1 MADGALIAEHFRVC
15 IEHLTDPLPER
26 TTVVSS
32 GQRIRRGGQPRIAQ
46 QPIVA
51 DGVRRTSR
59 KRSLRSASG
68 IKFLIILLI
77 PIMWAFQPEAKE
89 EIGRQTCGS
98 TSIASSDGAAA
109 ELPAAL
115 NRAAEDGA
123 AASGPTQLPISSS
136 SASANACQYSS
147 AADSLPE
154 PAIGKMWSE
163 KS

>member
-1 MADGALIAEHFRVC
+1 
-15 IEHLTDPLPER
+15 
-26 TTVVSS
+26 
-32 GQRIRRGGQPRIAQ
+32 
-46 QPIVA
+46 
-51 DGVRRTSR
+51 
-59 KRSLRSASG
+59 
-68 IKFLIILLI
+68 
-77 PIMWAFQPEAKE
+77 MWAFQPEAKE

-98 TSIASSDGAAA
+98 TSIASSDGAAAGAAA

-147 AADSLPE
+147 VADSLPE